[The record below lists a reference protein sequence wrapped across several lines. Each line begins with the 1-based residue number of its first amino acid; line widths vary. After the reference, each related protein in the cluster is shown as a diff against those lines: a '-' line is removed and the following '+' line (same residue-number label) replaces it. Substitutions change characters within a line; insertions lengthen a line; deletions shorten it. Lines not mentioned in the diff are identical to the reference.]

1 MASSNL
7 NAPIDWSPLPPP
19 KSGEEHIARLTFNSS
34 LYDRE
39 PHRIKEDGVIDFG
52 YLEMLPEC
60 KGITNEKLIAV
71 GPSILHFTNEEKKA
85 TAFLTDKRLVHLSQH
100 KGLNAAIGSQHDL
113 LAGIRP
119 ESSFN
124 ITINWYDQRCPV
136 AGISPRLSNDGLQN
150 RYAFEWWYSFAAIAK
165 AHLAKK
171 N

>member
-1 MASSNL
+1 MADSNSA
-7 NAPIDWSPLPPP
+7 APIDWSPLPPP
-19 KSGEEHIARLTFNSS
+19 SSSEEHIARLTFNSS
-34 LYDRE
+34 IYDRE
-39 PHRIKEDGVIDFG
+39 PQRRMADGVISFG

-60 KGITNEKLIAV
+60 KGITNE
-71 GPSILHFTNEEKKA
+71 NKKA

-165 AHLAKK
+165 EHFAKK